1 MQPAHMTNAINAPL
15 CFTPSHL
22 ITSPF
27 TVNQDDYCYM
37 PYRAF
42 EKSYDRLRVNMSP
55 AMTGTL

>member
-1 MQPAHMTNAINAPL
+1 MQLVHMMNAINAPSFL
-15 CFTPSHL
+15 IPSHL

-27 TVNQDDYCYM
+27 TVDKDEYCYM